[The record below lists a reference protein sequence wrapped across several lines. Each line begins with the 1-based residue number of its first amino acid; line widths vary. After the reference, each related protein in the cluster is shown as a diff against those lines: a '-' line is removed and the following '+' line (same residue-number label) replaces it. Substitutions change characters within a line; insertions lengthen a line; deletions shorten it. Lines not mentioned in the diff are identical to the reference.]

1 MQAIQVWHLEKTKK
15 VIVELNGYGQGNDNG
30 SNLLVRFLGKLAQN
44 STICPIYVKRWD
56 WMSKDNRYQQ
66 WKYIEE
72 NFEFDYVAGVKWA
85 MSTLGERWR
94 AYKYRLRCKYFY
106 PNKSKEDIL
115 ANPPPGLD
123 CADWTAFVHHY
134 KEDKMKKQSLANT
147 RSRKN
152 LKVSHA
158 GGSMSNARRGRQM
171 ELKLQRPVC
180 RGEVVLSTLL
190 KKDGSYVSEEGKTLA
205 LSVSSKVFAHPND
218 AIGKAYG
225 AKHSGRVH
233 GLGTGICPSSVF
245 GTSRHFTDFVNSS
258 GSGQHVEDLK
268 KYVQTL
274 EVKLSR
280 YEETKEQL
288 AHTQNRLATLEK
300 FLAEKSGS
308 ELTTFVHDVPPSCL
322 HYSSTMCLSPSI
334 LTVLSSSS
342 AFDGPCPTKTPFIF
356 LYLNLAFGLRVNYQL
371 VLISIVGVAEAIIM
385 QR

>member
-147 RSRKN
+147 R
-152 LKVSHA
+152 
-158 GGSMSNARRGRQM
+158 
-171 ELKLQRPVC
+171 
-180 RGEVVLSTLL
+180 
-190 KKDGSYVSEEGKTLA
+190 
-205 LSVSSKVFAHPND
+205 
-218 AIGKAYG
+218 I
-225 AKHSGRVH
+225 
-233 GLGTGICPSSVF
+233 
-245 GTSRHFTDFVNSS
+245 
-258 GSGQHVEDLK
+258 
-268 KYVQTL
+268 
-274 EVKLSR
+274 
-280 YEETKEQL
+280 
-288 AHTQNRLATLEK
+288 
-300 FLAEKSGS
+300 
-308 ELTTFVHDVPPSCL
+308 
-322 HYSSTMCLSPSI
+322 
-334 LTVLSSSS
+334 
-342 AFDGPCPTKTPFIF
+342 
-356 LYLNLAFGLRVNYQL
+356 
-371 VLISIVGVAEAIIM
+371 
-385 QR
+385 